1 MMACLPMND
10 KVVDITQ
17 STETA
22 DAPKTKVYRSM
33 TGNGRI
39 SPATRQRVLDYVKKH
54 NCTLDVPACGADNR
68 CSYNISLVISKQF
81 SDFEMPFLR
90 KIMRSVYYVAGE
102 YDYDVLLTLVDENET
117 RPVERLLGNRK
128 IDGLILTRTLER
140 DPLIPLLKA
149 RKLPF
154 VAIGQPEDDEI
165 LSVDHD
171 QVGGCRE
178 MTSLLLLK
186 GMKHIA
192 MLGGSMLY
200 TVNQSR
206 PEGFRQAYDKMGQV
220 IDEGLLF
227 LELETDD
234 LRMWAVQQAVERGAD
249 CILCMDERLAQ
260 LSLNVLK
267 QLNLRVPQDIRL
279 ASLYDSEN
287 LANAVPPITAVQ
299 FNADILGL
307 KATQQLLR
315 ALQGEKVETRIELGY
330 QVSLRESTQI

>member
-1 MMACLPMND
+1 MACLPKND
-10 KVVDITQ
+10 KVAYITQ
-17 STETA
+17 STEML
-22 DAPKTKVYRSM
+22 DAPKTTVYRSM
-33 TGNGRI
+33 AGSGRI

-54 NCTLDVPACGADNR
+54 NCTPGAPACGADSR

-81 SDFEMPFLR
+81 SDFEMPFMR

-117 RPVERLLGNRK
+117 RPVERLLDNRK

-149 RKLPF
+149 HKLPF

-178 MTSLLLLK
+178 MTSLLLMK

-192 MLGGSMLY
+192 LLGGSMLY

-206 PEGFRQAYDKMGQV
+206 LEGFRQAYDKMGQV

-307 KATQQLLR
+307 KATQQLLC

>member
-10 KVVDITQ
+10 KAVDITQ
-17 STETA
+17 STETV

-33 TGNGRI
+33 IGNGRI

-54 NCTLDVPACGADNR
+54 NCTFDVPACEADNR

-178 MTSLLLLK
+178 MTSLLLMK

-192 MLGGSMLY
+192 LLGGSMLY

-206 PEGFRQAYDKMGQV
+206 LEGFRQAYDKAGQE

-234 LRMWAVQQAVERGAD
+234 LRMWSVQQAVERGAD

-307 KATQQLLR
+307 KATQQLLC

>member
-1 MMACLPMND
+1 MACLPMND
-10 KVVDITQ
+10 KAVDITQ

-178 MTSLLLLK
+178 MTSLLLMK